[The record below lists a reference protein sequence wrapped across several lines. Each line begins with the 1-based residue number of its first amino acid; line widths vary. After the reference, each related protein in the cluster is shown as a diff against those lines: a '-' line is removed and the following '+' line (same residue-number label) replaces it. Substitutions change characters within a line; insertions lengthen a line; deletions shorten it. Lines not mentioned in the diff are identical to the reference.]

1 MWVRVKSVKNLPPS
15 PPAPISTHVGKNDF
29 DKRPIKKVEV
39 LWMKGIR

>member
-15 PPAPISTHVGKNDF
+15 PPAPITHVGKNDF